1 MGKKRAP
8 RGSVKVSSNNGSLRL
23 RWNYKQQRYTLQL
36 GLRAGHP
43 IHEFLAGDRALWL
56 ERRIKYGEFDPDK
69 MDYYRAVL
77 HGEQAN
83 PKDFTAIKLMPL
95 DEIWRKYIAVRRTGK
110 SPATLKQYRWTERHI
125 SRLPTQSL
133 EQPQTVLDVVSQL
146 TPGVQ
151 KRLLTQFNACCTWA
165 KNSGLITKNPFTST
179 ASRVE
184 IPKRGTT
191 DDEIHPFS
199 KAERDRVIEAFR
211 TSRYYSHYTGLVS
224 FLFFTGARPS
234 EAIALRWRNVKPEYI
249 LFTESRVHGD
259 KGCET
264 KDGLKTQRQ
273 RRFPVNQQLAAILA
287 EMQRLDAD
295 DLVFPSPKGISI
307 RWGNFTTRAWNKVLE
322 GLPDITH
329 RNPYQT
335 RHSFISHCKEAS
347 IPSTTIAEWVGNSAT
362 MIDQVYAKPTGGYSV
377 PEL

>member
-1 MGKKRAP
+1 
-8 RGSVKVSSNNGSLRL
+8 
-23 RWNYKQQRYTLQL
+23 
-36 GLRAGHP
+36 
-43 IHEFLAGDRALWL
+43 
-56 ERRIKYGEFDPDK
+56 
-69 MDYYRAVL
+69 
-77 HGEQAN
+77 
-83 PKDFTAIKLMPL
+83 
-95 DEIWRKYIAVRRTGK
+95 
-110 SPATLKQYRWTERHI
+110 
-125 SRLPTQSL
+125 
-133 EQPQTVLDVVSQL
+133 
-146 TPGVQ
+146 
-151 KRLLTQFNACCTWA
+151 
-165 KNSGLITKNPFTST
+165 
-179 ASRVE
+179 
-184 IPKRGTT
+184 
-191 DDEIHPFS
+191 
-199 KAERDRVIEAFR
+199 
-211 TSRYYSHYTGLVS
+211 LVS

-335 RHSFISHCKEAS
+335 RHSFISHCKEAG